1 MSERERALE
10 DALRNLITYAK
21 YRQSDC
27 TGCCG
32 PQASVNRLEKLNAW
46 DEPIK
51 QAVTALGEERP
62 KTPIIGRRF

>member
-27 TGCCG
+27 TGS
-32 PQASVNRLEKLNAW
+32 SVNRLEKLNAW